1 MQKKM
6 MYVCKK
12 IYLCIKYFLILFLIL
27 LIAGKLFGFTRM
39 EIKPLSWKDLFS
51 EDTMSFMI
59 VISGT
64 IAIAV
69 VLFQIYDDVKDKINK

>member
-1 MQKKM
+1 
-6 MYVCKK
+6 
-12 IYLCIKYFLILFLIL
+12 
-27 LIAGKLFGFTRM
+27 M

-59 VISGT
+59 VISGM
-64 IAIAV
+64 IAIAG